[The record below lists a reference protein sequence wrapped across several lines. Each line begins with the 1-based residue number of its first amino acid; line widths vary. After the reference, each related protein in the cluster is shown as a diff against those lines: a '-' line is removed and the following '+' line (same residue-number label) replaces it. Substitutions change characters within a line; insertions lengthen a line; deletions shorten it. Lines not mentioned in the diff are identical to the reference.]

1 MELDHNKISELQK
14 NKYPYLLVD
23 YVDEIIP
30 GKSAKGYK
38 NLTINDWFFDCHFP
52 NDPNMP
58 GMLQVE
64 ALVQMSALIVLI
76 LDGNQGEVAYL
87 TSGKNLKV

>member
-38 NLTINDWFFDCHFP
+38 NLTINDWFF
-52 NDPNMP
+52 
-58 GMLQVE
+58 
-64 ALVQMSALIVLI
+64 
-76 LDGNQGEVAYL
+76 
-87 TSGKNLKV
+87 

>member
-1 MELDHNKISELQK
+1 MS
-14 NKYPYLLVD
+14 
-23 YVDEIIP
+23 
-30 GKSAKGYK
+30 
-38 NLTINDWFFDCHFP
+38 FP

-87 TSGKNLKV
+87 TSGKKFKWFKKVLPGVKFEMFQNYFLLNVESGHFMRKVK